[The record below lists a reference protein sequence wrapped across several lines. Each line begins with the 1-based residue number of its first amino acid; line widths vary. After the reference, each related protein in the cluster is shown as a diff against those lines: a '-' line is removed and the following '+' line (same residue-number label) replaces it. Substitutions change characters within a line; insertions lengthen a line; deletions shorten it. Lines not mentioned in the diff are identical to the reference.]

1 MTITLSQSRALL
13 TIVWA
18 IGFTIPLLI
27 LSAQTIFGTVYNG
40 KEAEAWNWFTPNIV
54 PTIGLI
60 VATLAS
66 TAFETGEEQK
76 PVSLVFFIV
85 TLSVSLL
92 YVGLFILIFLMAPLV
107 KSPPLETFQR
117 SSLFLGVIQGV
128 VTTCLG
134 VFFIKNAKPE
144 SGKTRQ
150 SVAPKRGRAR
160 SAP

>member
-27 LSAQTIFGTVYNG
+27 LAAQTIFGTVYHG

-85 TLSVSLL
+85 TMSVSLL

-107 KSPPLETFQR
+107 NSPPLETFQR

-134 VFFIKNAKPE
+134 VFFIKNAKTDE
-144 SGKTRQ
+144 TRQ
-150 SVAPKRGRAR
+150 NVAARRGRSR
-160 SAP
+160 SKP

>member
-27 LSAQTIFGTVYNG
+27 LAAQTIFGTVYHG

-85 TLSVSLL
+85 TMSVSLL

-107 KSPPLETFQR
+107 NSPPLETFQR

-134 VFFIKNAKPE
+134 VFFIKNAKPD
-144 SGKTRQ
+144 KTRQ
-150 SVAPKRGRAR
+150 SVAPRRGRTR